1 MGIHEKAV
9 RQLVVERVLLYRKSF
24 LNLVALSVAAG
35 LWTALSATGEVP
47 RDVALEAGGLLYLFL
62 GTAIWACYMAAR
74 RLREALSLY
83 LVAEQLGALP
93 LTPTGLVDWHA
104 AIDAFRRR
112 AQAVPEKV
120 YLAAQRVLYRY
131 LFNSVR
137 LMFLRPDWCVVV

>member
-9 RQLVVERVLLYRKSF
+9 RRLVAERAFLYRKSF
-24 LNLVALSVAAG
+24 VNLAALSVAAG
-35 LWTALSATGEVP
+35 LWTAFSLAGGVP
-47 RDVALEAGGLLYLFL
+47 RDVALKAGCLLYLFL
-62 GTAIWACYMAAR
+62 GIAVWARFMAAR
-74 RLREALSLY
+74 RLKEALSLC

-112 AQAVPEKV
+112 ARAVPERA

-137 LMFLRPDWCVVV
+137 LMFLRPDWCVVM

>member
-1 MGIHEKAV
+1 MGIHGRAV
-9 RQLVVERVLLYRKSF
+9 CRLVAERAFSYRKSF
-24 LNLVALSVAAG
+24 ANLVALSVAAG
-35 LWTALSATGEVP
+35 TWTAFSLAGGVP

-62 GTAIWACYMAAR
+62 GAAVWVRFVAAR

-83 LVAEQLGALP
+83 LVTEQLGALP